1 MNNAGIVIAGPIEWT
16 PLERMK
22 HIADVNLWGMIEVTK
37 TFLPLIK
44 ETQGRVV
51 NLSSQAGERISTQI
65 ISVNAATSPQHFPS
79 PYKYIELNLKTKLLI
94 AISCPDLSLQSS
106 TKPPTAD
113 WLLIKQ

>member
-79 PYKYIELNLKTKLLI
+79 PYKYIELNLNLNRGKFSGEL
-94 AISCPDLSLQSS
+94 D
-106 TKPPTAD
+106 
-113 WLLIKQ
+113 